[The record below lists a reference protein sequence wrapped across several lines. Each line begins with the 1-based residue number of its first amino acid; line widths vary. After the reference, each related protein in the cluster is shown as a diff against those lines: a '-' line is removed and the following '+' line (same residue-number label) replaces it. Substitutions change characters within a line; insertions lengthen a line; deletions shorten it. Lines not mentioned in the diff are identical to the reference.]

1 MNLYNYE
8 DIRAVHLEITENC
21 QASCPMCDRNV
32 KGGRDN
38 PNLGDKNG
46 LHELTVADVQK
57 ILPPE
62 FVKQLDIHW

>member
-1 MNLYNYE
+1 M
-8 DIRAVHLEITENC
+8 
-21 QASCPMCDRNV
+21 
-32 KGGRDN
+32 GGRDN

-62 FVKQLDIHW
+62 FV